1 MVQDFKVQLI
11 AKKWFQVLHFSTDRE
26 IDPTDQ
32 KSQIWSSAEG
42 YFSPITTK
50 TFRVSLKLLQ
60 IYKENPNY
68 ILKTFRRLVYYSLW
82 DLRGSVPSSYTRFYW
97 RLNYNQGLV
106 ELVAESRSSRRSDLK
121 LLSGVS
127 KTQARVCLCC
137 CKSKKRRSPWI
148 RNLHVVVLISYYW
161 R

>member
-1 MVQDFKVQLI
+1 MCWQTESETSLVQVFRVCLNKCGSRFQSPADC
-11 AKKWFQVLHFSTDRE
+11 KKEEVKYFSFSTDRE
-26 IDPTDQ
+26 LDSTNR
-32 KSQIWSSAEG
+32 KSQTQFFAEV
-42 YFSPITTK
+42 YFSPISTK
-50 TFRVSLKLLQ
+50 MFRVSLKLLQ

-106 ELVAESRSSRRSDLK
+106 ELVAALRSSRRSDLK

-127 KTQARVCLCC
+127 KT
-137 CKSKKRRSPWI
+137 
-148 RNLHVVVLISYYW
+148 
-161 R
+161 